1 MFVSDEAIPAHQEQL
16 KFLKHIQQIL
26 QSGTFTSTY
35 KFALLMSITRLS
47 IEQGQDTGAAL
58 RLDYLDIAEKF
69 IDLYWKQSL
78 PFQFSQYE
86 PFTIQQSTGKQAKII
101 SEIQIAQQ
109 QYKTIAAARRDSAF
123 G

>member
-1 MFVSDEAIPAHQEQL
+1 MLFSTAEIPTHHEQL

-35 KFALLMSITRLS
+35 KFALLISITRLA

-58 RLDYLDIAEKF
+58 HLEYQDIAEKF

-78 PFQFSQYE
+78 PFQFNQYE
-86 PFTIQQSTGKQAKII
+86 SFFLKQSTGQQAKILSLI
-101 SEIQIAQQ
+101 HI
-109 QYKTIAAARRDSAF
+109 
-123 G
+123 